1 MPCRR
6 LGQDKR
12 KEVAM
17 KWGGYNGQA
26 SERLS
31 KVFAKFVGKKGVYYL
46 MMLLAL
52 GVVLGAGVKW
62 HG

>member
-1 MPCRR
+1 
-6 LGQDKR
+6 
-12 KEVAM
+12 M
-17 KWGGYNGQA
+17 KWGGYNAQA
-26 SERLS
+26 SERLN
-31 KVFAKFVGKKGVYYL
+31 KVFSKLAGKKGVYYL

>member
-1 MPCRR
+1 
-6 LGQDKR
+6 
-12 KEVAM
+12 M
-17 KWGGYNGQA
+17 KWEM
-26 SERLS
+26 ERTHGENSLGRG
-31 KVFAKFVGKKGVYYL
+31 FAKLVGKKGVYYL

>member
-1 MPCRR
+1 
-6 LGQDKR
+6 
-12 KEVAM
+12 M
-17 KWGGYNGQA
+17 KWET
-26 SERLS
+26 ERVRGSNWLS
-31 KVFAKFVGKKGVYYL
+31 SAFAKLVGKKGVYYL

>member
-1 MPCRR
+1 
-6 LGQDKR
+6 
-12 KEVAM
+12 M

-26 SERLS
+26 SERLN